1 MVFPFQFV
9 NMMYHIDLLPYI
21 EESLHPWDVLS
32 CSVIS
37 NSLWPHRL
45 YPPDSSVHGD
55 SPGKITGMDLPGD
68 LPNSGIEP
76 RTPALQAD
84 SLPSELPGKPLMLN
98 SILLCDLLIN
108 SPLDEQ
114 MSHFYGFWLWW
125 TEFVNSC
132 TRLLVDKCF
141 YCSLVYN

>member
-76 RTPALQAD
+76 ASPTLQE
-84 SLPSELPGKPLMLN
+84 PPGKPWSFQSIVGFCLLEFCWGFLHLSALM
-98 SILLCDLLIN
+98 ILAYNFLYYCVCVCVCVCVWHL
-108 SPLDEQ
+108 
-114 MSHFYGFWLWW
+114 F
-125 TEFVNSC
+125 
-132 TRLLVDKCF
+132 LV
-141 YCSLVYN
+141 LVSVIVAL